1 MQHSG
6 KCLSVQTLICC
17 AALQVIP
24 NARTLSLTAAVRAIR
39 TMLRR
44 GMKRMSIV
52 AIRSKSVYIAVVG
65 TVVSGAIVYAL
76 LHCCGSRLKGVP
88 AVKLVLE
95 APQGAVA
102 VILLP
107 INMACHMTA
116 KLAHGAGEHA
126 RPHTSRPLHTS
137 SWRSSSKATAFWW
150 CMWQDCYLRRGQCSP
165 ILPMSTQGSS

>member
-1 MQHSG
+1 MQHSR
-6 KCLSVQTLICC
+6 KRLSVQTLICC
-17 AALQVIP
+17 AGLQVIP
-24 NARTLSLTAAVRAIR
+24 TAGTLSLTSAVHAIR

-44 GMKRMSIV
+44 GMKMSIV
-52 AIRSKSVYIAVVG
+52 AILSKSVYITMG
-65 TVVSGAIVYAL
+65 GFVVSGAIVCAL
-76 LHCCGSRLKGVP
+76 LHCCGIRLKGIP

-107 INMACHMTA
+107 INMARHMAA

-137 SWRSSSKATAFWW
+137 SWRPNSKGAAFWW
-150 CMWQDCYLRRGQCSP
+150 CM
-165 ILPMSTQGSS
+165 